1 MAFQIRR
8 GTEAQRQALTGI
20 QTPLA
25 GELLFSTDTKKL
37 YIGDGTTTGGVT
49 VGYFGAITVG
59 SDTVTASGNNNG
71 LTLIAGTN
79 TSITAS
85 PSGHSITIGA
95 NNGNVV
101 ISGSTIS
108 TDGNNLDLVLDPH
121 GTGKVSINGG
131 LAVTNGA
138 ITGDLTGNVTGN
150 VSGSA
155 GTATTVTGS
164 TQSAITSVGT
174 LTSLTV
180 SGGITGTLSGNASS
194 ATTAGSATTVT
205 GAAQSAITSVGT
217 LTGLTVSGTGRITFG
232 QGTLAA
238 PTFNTISGGAKI
250 TLYDNIGA
258 NSATYSLGVESN
270 AMWFSTE
277 STTDSFKWYGGITPQ
292 MELTDGTLRIRRL
305 EPTTGFNNITLV
317 PRNNGYVDIQNNL
330 TATNVIIGERTGTN
344 QASAV
349 IVATFTPKNVP
360 LNCNQVYNEAVPT
373 VLGGFTM
380 SRARGTPLS
389 PQVVQ
394 VGDIIHNQVFAAYS
408 GPGNGSYNNGYEDAC
423 YIGAYVDAAPISP
436 ETGFAGRLEFWAKA
450 PNGDEG
456 SRLSVHYNKIVA
468 FQPIKSSLTAGTA
481 NIDVTDTAITLSIG
495 DTVDFNSF
503 SGSVM
508 VNCQNSGTV
517 SQYLCGGGGA
527 PICIGSS
534 KVTQTG
540 TMSAIGGGY
549 RFTATETGVHT
560 FYAVKTRNG
569 A

>member
-25 GELLFSTDTKKL
+25 GELLFSTDSKKL

-59 SDTVTASGNNNG
+59 SDIVTASGNNNG

-217 LTGLTVSGTGRITFG
+217 LTSLTVSDTGRITFG
-232 QGTLAA
+232 QGTKAA
-238 PTFNTISGGAKI
+238 PTFNAISGGAKI
-250 TLYDNIGA
+250 TLFDNIGA
-258 NSATYSLGVESN
+258 NSSTYSLGVENN
-270 AMWFSTE
+270 AMWFSTD
-277 STTDSFKWYGGITPQ
+277 SLTSSFKWYGGVTPQ
-292 MELTDGTLRIRRL
+292 MELTNSTLKIRRI
-305 EPTTGFNNITLV
+305 EPTTGFGNITLV
-317 PRNNGYVDIQNNL
+317 PASGNYVDIQGNL
-330 TATNVIIGERTGTN
+330 NVTNILVAERPGVN
-344 QASAV
+344 ESSAV
-349 IVATFTPKNVP
+349 LLATVTPKNIH
-360 LNCNQVYNEAVPT
+360 LNLNQVYNTATADP
-373 VLGGFTM
+373 LGGFTM

-408 GPGNGSYNNGYEDAC
+408 GPGNGTYANGYEDAC
-423 YIGAYVDAAPISP
+423 YISAYVDALPQAPS
-436 ETGFAGRLEFWAKA
+436 TGYAGRLEFWARS
-450 PNGDEG
+450 PDDTGG
-456 SRLSVHYNKIVA
+456 SRLT
-468 FQPIKSSLTAGTA
+468 IKSTKVEATVPFKVVSFANSTARDAYFT
-481 NIDVTDTAITLSIG
+481 SP
-495 DTVDFNSF
+495 SPSPE
-503 SGSVM
+503 SGMIVF
-508 VNCQNSGTV
+508 
-517 SQYLCGGGGA
+517 
-527 PICIGSS
+527 I
-534 KVTQTG
+534 
-540 TMSAIGGGY
+540 
-549 RFTATETGVHT
+549 TATGK
-560 FYAVKTRNG
+560 FQGYNG
-569 A
+569 ASWDNLN